1 MVAKEE
7 LRMGDEQKTLLELLK
22 TDPATQGV
30 TAAALALVYKF
41 IRVLKADSREDSI
54 QKQVDKWHEEMVKE
68 VAELRERVDTMA
80 RENAGLQSKITELT
94 MTVNQLQL
102 HNTWLIRKLRTYEPN
117 PELTFPVYCLPEYPT
132 NGE

>member
-30 TAAALALVYKF
+30 IAAALALVYKF

-80 RENAGLQSKITELT
+80 RENASLQSKITELT

-102 HNTWLIRKLRTYEPN
+102 HNTWLIKKLRTYEPN
-117 PELTFPVYCLPEYPT
+117 PELTFPVYCLPEYPPD
-132 NGE
+132 GE